1 MPCRE
6 EATKLG
12 RYHEQHPNTAQNLL
26 EAAWRH
32 CGAIQDI
39 IDRLNEADTT
49 AQAHL
54 LANRLHRLA
63 FRISQRHRQNR
74 PIQLANGGAAR
85 TPVEPRL
92 QAALVEGQQ
101 CRRFAG
107 RERAR

>member
-1 MPCRE
+1 MPRRE

-39 IDRLNEADTT
+39 IDRLNEADTNVE
-49 AQAHL
+49 AHL

-63 FRISQRHRQNR
+63 FRIR
-74 PIQLANGGAAR
+74 PASSA
-85 TPVEPRL
+85 E
-92 QAALVEGQQ
+92 
-101 CRRFAG
+101 
-107 RERAR
+107 